1 MTVTAPAGC
10 AWTATSDVS
19 WLTITSG
26 ASGIGNGT
34 VEFEAASFPGNPST
48 IRSTALTIAGQAFT
62 VTQSRSP
69 GDD

>member
-1 MTVTAPAGC
+1 
-10 AWTATSDVS
+10 
-19 WLTITSG
+19 LTITSG

-34 VEFEAASFPGNPST
+34 VGFEAASFPGNPST
-48 IRSTALTIAGQAFT
+48 IRSTVLTIAGQAFT